1 MSHILTSSSLQYKFW
16 NLTYKAA
23 AITDVMNILKAE
35 LASDSEPLARLCSG
49 YHWEQL
55 IVLVAS
61 GKAKEMIG
69 EALTQD

>member
-1 MSHILTSSSLQYKFW
+1 MDINKKESLW
-16 NLTYKAA
+16 PGSKAA
-23 AITDVMNILKAE
+23 AITDVMSILKAE
-35 LASDSEPLARLCSG
+35 LASDSEPLARLHSS

-61 GKAKEMIG
+61 GKAKEIIG

>member
-1 MSHILTSSSLQYKFW
+1 
-16 NLTYKAA
+16 
-23 AITDVMNILKAE
+23 MNILKAE

>member
-1 MSHILTSSSLQYKFW
+1 MDINKKESLW
-16 NLTYKAA
+16 PGSKAA
-23 AITDVMNILKAE
+23 AITDVMSILKAE
-35 LASDSEPLARLCSG
+35 LASDSEPLARLHSS

-61 GKAKEMIG
+61 GKAKERIC